1 MAQDIRASRPLQ
13 QCKKQVASYN
23 FACAVLRSSGFFP
36 ASQSLKKNKTS
47 CQLHRRSSPM
57 PAKIGWHGECHPYVA
72 RRLGL
77 GSSSMKQGPMIPNQ
91 KLQCKSRCP
100 CLLAQKNFLGGS
112 WDFEVVLLCS
122 LPSAAKTFL
131 LCNHNLQP
139 HLNAQAAQALV
150 DGGPHTVAT
159 QPCLEMW
166 HQKWCKTVYQSA
178 SLRSMLHLCYLLV
191 DANLSWRR
199 ASAKAEGKGTVRL
212 LNQKPLN
219 KNRTHLPSPHSF

>member
-23 FACAVLRSSGFFP
+23 FALRSSGFFP

-112 WDFEVVLLCS
+112 WDIEVVLLCS

-131 LCNHNLQP
+131 LCLQP
-139 HLNAQAAQALV
+139 AAAPQCSSCSSARRRWTPHCCDATLPRDV
-150 DGGPHTVAT
+150 APEVVQHGLTESNGLRRSTSPPLLDLCCTCATFWLTQTFLGGGPL
-159 QPCLEMW
+159 PKL
-166 HQKWCKTVYQSA
+166 K
-178 SLRSMLHLCYLLV
+178 
-191 DANLSWRR
+191 
-199 ASAKAEGKGTVRL
+199 AKAL
-212 LNQKPLN
+212 
-219 KNRTHLPSPHSF
+219 